1 MKKMMVRMMLVCSAM
16 VLALGLAACG
26 GNGASDN
33 GSGSASGGSAPASSG
48 GSGSGSQ
55 APAGPFT
62 SADYGTYV
70 ITAVSGETYAGVDDA
85 QLKRA
90 AEGLREDDY
99 YRIEVAAAPVLFYK
113 GESLGT
119 FTLKSAGDKYELVL
133 DDSVLRGEFADLK
146 LSFVDGAITLDKG
159 NGNIILTMTRG

>member
-1 MKKMMVRMMLVCSAM
+1 MKKTMVRIMLVCSAA

-55 APAGPFT
+55 AQGPFT

-85 QLKRA
+85 QLKHA

-119 FTLKSAGDKYELVL
+119 FTLKPAGNTYELVL

-146 LSFVDGAITLDKG
+146 LSFANGAITLDKG
-159 NGNIILTMTRG
+159 NGNIVLTMTRG